1 MDPQQQWHTQRMV
14 IGGPAGGSGL
24 SGNAPTEVLKE
35 TLARLEECHKAVMI
49 IVGKLGMMNPTPPA
63 PLSAAPTQDGI
74 LSTAVSGR
82 ASAVQLLERLVQI
95 AEAL

>member
-49 IVGKLGMMNPTPPA
+49 IVGKLGIERDK
-63 PLSAAPTQDGI
+63 PLNFLLDEDRIDARIHAA
-74 LSTAVSGR
+74 
-82 ASAVQLLERLVQI
+82 ASNGLLR
-95 AEAL
+95 